1 VIDKKIVF
9 FILAIAL
16 SMGCVTEEIVETS
29 TTTSTVPQI
38 KAERGDTVYVNYI
51 GRLTNGTIFDTSY
64 EKTAREAGVYTIT
77 REYKPLEFTIGKNM
91 VIPGFEDAVE
101 GMTVGEEKT
110 VRVPPKWAY
119 GEPDPEKV
127 IEVNRTQSFPRFLDI
142 SLERFI
148 EESGE
153 EPYVG
158 LTYSVDLYEWNKTV
172 VNLTNSTVTVRLDP
186 WPNASAHTNFGLAD
200 VEVNEE
206 NVYITANPV
215 EGMMV
220 YTDAG
225 PGRVLDVT
233 EDSITMDFNHWL
245 SGKTLIFDLKLEDIT
260 KGR

>member
-1 VIDKKIVF
+1 MDRKIVLL
-9 FILAIAL
+9 ILAITL
-16 SMGCVTEEIVETS
+16 SMGCVTEEIGETS

-38 KAERGDTVYVNYI
+38 KAGRGDTVYVNYI

-64 EKTAREAGVYTIT
+64 EKTAREAGIHTIM
-77 REYKPLEFTIGKNM
+77 REYKPLEFTIGENK
-91 VIPGFEDAVE
+91 VISGFEDAVE

-119 GEPDPEKV
+119 GEPDPGKV
-127 IEVNRTQSFPRFLDI
+127 IEANRTQSFPRFLGMPR
-142 SLERFI
+142 ERFI
-148 EESGE
+148 DESGE

-158 LTYSVDLYEWNKTV
+158 LTYSVELYEWNRTV

-200 VEVNEE
+200 VEVDEE

-215 EGMMV
+215 EGIMV
-220 YTDAG
+220 DTDAG
-225 PGRVLDVT
+225 PARVIDVT
-233 EDSITMDFNHWL
+233 EDSITLDFNHRL
-245 SGKTLIFDLKLEDIT
+245 AGKTLIFDLRLENIT